1 MKISDYAK
9 AQGWLKRHA
18 SSENSAGEWEK
29 YVALNT
35 TPELDIAI
43 KTINDKYGP
52 GTVFPASEA
61 PIPPKTLDRD
71 MWESANE
78 RLGFNDG
85 QLVTP
90 SVDGSRPG
98 YAKKK
103 GSNWKSRYKIKAF
116 DEVADLLLQTY
127 AKDDIDII
135 YKIGKETENKL
146 RYVGGDQELIDYISN
161 KTKDKG
167 FRLSEKDIFDIL
179 DDRKAHSELM
189 KDIKVQEGKAKFDKP
204 RKDLNNKMR
213 NWLMTN
219 SKKYADPE
227 KFEKSFNRVFG
238 KNNYIAKGIRKNHP
252 SASVVGF
259 VDENFVKTYLSDKVK
274 PNLID
279 EFPFSSNQLKNMF
292 KTLIYNNNENV
303 RNKVVQTFSDILPK
317 EKIKKTEAYSVYKA
331 MKNNEFLKKFN
342 LNKGIQ
348 GPVAR
353 LIANKLD
360 EKLVSQ
366 IENFQ
371 NPWLGSRELLNYL
384 GDHVDPKYKSMFK
397 EAEKAVL
404 AMQSDNWS
412 KARSYLD
419 TGREIMF
426 DHKIPSSLIEAGY
439 ADEIE
444 YIKMNPTSKEFNVKI
459 KSKQFDAPMNRLAEK
474 FEKAKTLDAKTKIY
488 EEMVAKKDAFSKK
501 YGNYLDEVDIKFDKK
516 TGKLRFTSDAP
527 VVTKKTDLTKMLE
540 KSLQQEKFS
549 KMSNEE
555 QMKFLKEM
563 GYRCNKSTGGGE
575 TLECYMDDVKKTR
588 AEAKKG
594 NVNAINKQRKAFDV
608 AAELPKIG
616 KLVRQGVQA
625 GAAGL
630 ATAFKWTGLGSPIGY
645 AIEGAIEG
653 GVYDYYRGKGY
664 NHEQAFA
671 ETLIPGLVKGRPEGV
686 PWYGGAEELIEKEKI
701 GTRWDPSGKVN
712 AAAKYADAKSRYDE
726 ELDKYNLINANMTT
740 YANVADWEK
749 DLNAQAQILKDLEP
763 SIKPGTPEYEAYQTA
778 EERQTALM
786 DQRARDYKSKNR
798 FLGWEW
804 DLSPAQIKQQ
814 TPSPFMQEQKQK
826 DRYKAMDKYKTT
838 SWGDPMEAYSL
849 KPGERFDWDA
859 VGFGGEQGIKD
870 KWQQIYE
877 IGGMDLLDKIG
888 IAGGVSKMSSGGIA
902 GVKKVDPDELKE
914 AQEKMKKLMK
924 QYKNKNLDWDAV
936 KRSYKI
942 WTK

>member
-540 KSLQQEKFS
+540 KSLQQEKFPT
-549 KMSNEE
+549 MSNKE
-555 QMKFLKEM
+555 QIKFLNDIQANSKLDECRLDSADGGRIGFAYSNKCIKDGLEETKKKAAAGDKKAARQLVKTAEAATKFRLLKNVLGPGAILGDAVFEGALIGNKVLGGKPLKQAWAESYLSYLDPRKYRGELDPMLMERDRLLTRTINDKIIDGPNANLLRAGFAAQDQLSAANKAVEDRDLAARVGKNIRYAPAAADAREQGARANLSAKIISDEAFKDASKQAREYLDAQEGKRRFDLGVLSVPQSAQADRRRRLEAIREMNELFPNYGNKEIDDILAYYGEKKPDHVTYDQISDFFKDEDKTRYFADNFRM
-563 GYRCNKSTGGGE
+563 EKAGGGLANLTDTIPPE
-575 TLECYMDDVKKTR
+575 SGPMSQGLRSLYNNDMD
-588 AEAKKG
+588 
-594 NVNAINKQRKAFDV
+594 
-608 AAELPKIG
+608 
-616 KLVRQGVQA
+616 
-625 GAAGL
+625 
-630 ATAFKWTGLGSPIGY
+630 Y
-645 AIEGAIEG
+645 
-653 GVYDYYRGKGY
+653 
-664 NHEQAFA
+664 
-671 ETLIPGLVKGRPEGV
+671 
-686 PWYGGAEELIEKEKI
+686 
-701 GTRWDPSGKVN
+701 
-712 AAAKYADAKSRYDE
+712 
-726 ELDKYNLINANMTT
+726 
-740 YANVADWEK
+740 
-749 DLNAQAQILKDLEP
+749 
-763 SIKPGTPEYEAYQTA
+763 
-778 EERQTALM
+778 
-786 DQRARDYKSKNR
+786 
-798 FLGWEW
+798 
-804 DLSPAQIKQQ
+804 
-814 TPSPFMQEQKQK
+814 
-826 DRYKAMDKYKTT
+826 
-838 SWGDPMEAYSL
+838 
-849 KPGERFDWDA
+849 
-859 VGFGGEQGIKD
+859 
-870 KWQQIYE
+870 
-877 IGGMDLLDKIG
+877 
-888 IAGGVSKMSSGGIA
+888 
-902 GVKKVDPDELKE
+902 
-914 AQEKMKKLMK
+914 
-924 QYKNKNLDWDAV
+924 
-936 KRSYKI
+936 
-942 WTK
+942 